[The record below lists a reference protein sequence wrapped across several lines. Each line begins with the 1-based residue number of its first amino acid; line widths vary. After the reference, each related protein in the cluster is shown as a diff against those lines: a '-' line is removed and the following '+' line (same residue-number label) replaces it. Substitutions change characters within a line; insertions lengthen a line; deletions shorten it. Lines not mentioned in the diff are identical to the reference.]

1 MSIRSSVWLA
11 VLTSASPA
19 AAETFHG
26 LHLEGWYGKLGLE
39 TGVVFARERAASPLL
54 GAAATFVRMNDHFE
68 WYGLQADLLAD
79 WNGDRDAGAR
89 WSVGPEAGVLLYGVD
104 LSYFGERV
112 DGASHHGFQARAKV
126 TVGVAAIYL
135 RAAYVLVGGDE
146 TSLDTG
152 IQLKLP
158 VFTRRDRR
166 SMRDAARAAGL
177 AVR

>member
-1 MSIRSSVWLA
+1 MSIRSSVWSPIWLA
-11 VLTSASPA
+11 MMASASDA

-104 LSYFGERV
+104 LS
-112 DGASHHGFQARAKV
+112 
-126 TVGVAAIYL
+126 
-135 RAAYVLVGGDE
+135 
-146 TSLDTG
+146 
-152 IQLKLP
+152 
-158 VFTRRDRR
+158 
-166 SMRDAARAAGL
+166 
-177 AVR
+177 